1 MLTTKNLVTIH
12 HYTVD
17 PFNYFSF
24 LCQYIFSSRIHYFVL
39 CICVFGLFIY
49 FVFGSFGAV
58 TLEDSMNISQKIKN
72 IIII

>member
-17 PFNYFSF
+17 PLNYFSF

-39 CICVFGLFIY
+39 RIYCVWFVYLFCFWFIWCSY
-49 FVFGSFGAV
+49 SGRQYKHFS
-58 TLEDSMNISQKIKN
+58 KN
-72 IIII
+72 